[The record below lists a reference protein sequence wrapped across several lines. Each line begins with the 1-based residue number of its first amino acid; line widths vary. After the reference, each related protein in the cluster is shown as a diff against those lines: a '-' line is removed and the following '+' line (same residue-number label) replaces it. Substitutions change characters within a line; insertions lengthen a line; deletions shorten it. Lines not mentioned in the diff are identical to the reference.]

1 MNTVVNTIKDTIG
14 TLTLDNPC
22 AWKSLRN
29 VEVPALFA
37 GSTAADMNKTLIA
50 DALSTIAIEVIVKV
64 TKPNEKYTL
73 EDVALALNSMLEESS
88 QIVPE
93 NPEESVAM
101 FSWGDGFVLDGI
113 ARVSVLRALIA
124 VANEQ
129 RGH

>member
-22 AWKSLRN
+22 AWKNLRN
-29 VEVPALFA
+29 IEVPALFA

-124 VANEQ
+124 VVNEQ
-129 RGH
+129 KGQ